1 MEKKVEM
8 GTCMSFLFFGFL
20 FLFLFFLHVISE
32 ARQIN
37 HPSPP
42 EHDSGQTQQDNDRT
56 GGMTDQDQT
65 VKDGGLDLLWEAE
78 QNHEKDS
85 SREMTR

>member
-8 GTCMSFLFFGFL
+8 GTCMSFLIVGFL
-20 FLFLFFLHVISE
+20 LLFLFFLHVISE

-85 SREMTR
+85 GREMTR